1 MTKENKEKRIIYKS
15 EIFWYVVF
23 GLIWVAGLVLAILGV
38 CAFNVGKITLNPL
51 YQAQADFAAFF
62 GGTGIVD
69 FRILGSIMMVV
80 SMLFLFIIFYV
91 YSAKVSEKIAE
102 RRRFEERMKILND
115 SDETNK
121 KSW

>member
-1 MTKENKEKRIIYKS
+1 MTREIPRRALVKIPGKE
-15 EIFWYVVF
+15 
-23 GLIWVAGLVLAILGV
+23 L
-38 CAFNVGKITLNPL
+38 GKITLNPL

-121 KSW
+121 KS